1 MVTSHD
7 VAREAGVSQSTVSR
21 VLRGNDRVDAVA
33 RDRVLA
39 ALEALQYVPNA
50 SAKAMRTARAG
61 AIGIVAAEILNPYFP
76 QLLDMITREAKSR
89 DLSVILWNDDD
100 PKAPMAQ
107 AAVASG
113 SVDGV
118 MFVAAREQTP
128 ALDILRRRGVPTLL
142 LSRAPAKSDFDS
154 VTSDHEGSG
163 YTSADYFLRHGRFEM
178 AAIFGPRDTFASPAR
193 EKGFRRRLDES
204 GIDVPDHRWKIGETS
219 YEHGWD
225 SVMGLVQSGYVPP
238 ALFCSADVIAFGA
251 MAALRENGYRVPE
264 DVWVMGNDG
273 LPMSAWNGFDL
284 TTNQQPVEDI
294 VRAGMGR
301 LVERIGGDRGPAQ
314 NLMLPTELVVRGST
328 NWA

>member
-7 VAREAGVSQSTVSR
+7 VARAAGVSQSTVSR
-21 VLRGNDRVDAVA
+21 VLRGNERVDVAA

-39 ALEALQYVPNA
+39 ALDALQYVPNA

-61 AIGIVAAEILNPYFP
+61 AIGIVAAEILNPFFP
-76 QLLDMITREAKSR
+76 QLLDTITREAKRR

-100 PKAPMAQ
+100 PNAPMAQ

-118 MFVAAREQTP
+118 MFVALREHMS
-128 ALDILRRRGVPTLL
+128 ALDVLRRKRVPTLL

-163 YTSADYFLRHGRFEM
+163 YTSADYFLRHGRSDI

-204 GIDVPDHRWKIGETS
+204 GIEISATRWQVGETS
-219 YEHGWD
+219 YEHGWN
-225 SVMGLVQSGYVPP
+225 SIMRLLQEGSVPP
-238 ALFCSADVIAFGA
+238 ALYCSADVIAFGA

-273 LPMSAWNGFDL
+273 LSMASWSGIDL
-284 TTNQQPVEDI
+284 TTNQQSIEEI
-294 VRAGMGR
+294 VQTGMDL
-301 LVERIGGDRGPAQ
+301 LVARIGGGKGAAQ
-314 NLMLPTELVVRGST
+314 NVTLPTELIVRRST